1 MRSRKDRDV
10 RELTNRERR
19 IRKKKRHAPS
29 YLDHN
34 ALSPVFHFL
43 HHFPFSHGFLSREGG
58 IHTAST
64 GEVVAPKS
72 SMDLLLARTALAV
85 HNKCD
90 LHELVHLN
98 L

>member
-1 MRSRKDRDV
+1 MKSRKDRDV

-19 IRKKKRHAPS
+19 MREKKGTRPAILTIMPCHQS
-29 YLDHN
+29 
-34 ALSPVFHFL
+34 SISSITFF
-43 HHFPFSHGFLSREGG
+43 FPTVSLSREGG

-72 SMDLLLARTALAV
+72 SVDLLLARTALAV